1 MIRNIIFLGLAVV
14 LLGAD
19 EGCGD
24 PDAAPT
30 PPPVTTTCT
39 PETCNGCCQNRQ
51 CVVTNSAGACG
62 RNGVTCDR
70 CIGNMACSPDTQTCS
85 VDLAA
90 YITVQPTQA
99 SIVPTDPSDNR
110 GWDIDDSPPDVVV
123 ELRCPFPGSDK
134 PLITRTPE
142 ISSLTPQWS
151 TGGCTTLA
159 ATLVNNPLEIKFID
173 IDALVDDD
181 INGGTYT
188 IKKEDL
194 EKGSVNLSIPGYV
207 NSFTLQ
213 LTRYQ

>member
-1 MIRNIIFLGLAVV
+1 
-14 LLGAD
+14 
-19 EGCGD
+19 
-24 PDAAPT
+24 
-30 PPPVTTTCT
+30 
-39 PETCNGCCQNRQ
+39 
-51 CVVTNSAGACG
+51 
-62 RNGVTCDR
+62 
-70 CIGNMACSPDTQTCS
+70 MACSPDTQTCS